1 MDGLDKNAVNTAGVV
16 GTSQATDAPR
26 RRLGRADAEVSSIGL
41 GCWQFSEGAGLA
53 GSFWPVLPQDR
64 VSEIVACSLAGGIT
78 WFDTAQAYG
87 NGRSE
92 QALARALTQAG
103 KKPGEVFIATKWMPL
118 FRTAASIR
126 ATIGERLARLS
137 PFPIDLYQVHNP
149 WGLSSVEAEMN
160 AFADLISAGQ
170 IRFAGVS
177 NFNERQMRR
186 AHAALKARG
195 LPLASNQVKYNLL
208 DRRIERNG
216 VLSAAKELGV
226 TIIAYSPL
234 EQGILSGKFHR
245 DPSLL
250 AKVRGSRRFMPAFRK
265 SRLPRTQPLIDEL
278 ERIAKAHGV
287 SCTQVALAWLIS
299 FNGDAVVAIPGAS
312 KVSQAEE
319 NVAAMRLS
327 LSRAELD
334 RLDDVSRRLQ

>member
-1 MDGLDKNAVNTAGVV
+1 MLR
-16 GTSQATDAPR
+16 Q
-26 RRLGRADAEVSSIGL
+26 RLGCTGVEISSIGL

-53 GSFWPVLPQDR
+53 GSFWPVLPQDQ
-64 VSEIVACSLAGGIT
+64 VNEIVAHSLAGGIT
-78 WFDTAQAYG
+78 WFDTAEAYG

-92 QALARALTQAG
+92 QALAHALNQAG
-103 KKPGEVFIATKWMPL
+103 KKPGEVLIATKWMPL

-126 ATIGERLARLS
+126 ANLGERLARLS
-137 PFPIDLYQVHNP
+137 PFSIDLYQVHNP

-160 AFADLISAGQ
+160 AFANLISAGQ

-195 LPLASNQVKYNLL
+195 LPLVSNQVKYNLL

-216 VLSAAKELGV
+216 VLSAAKELGI

-278 ERIAKAHGV
+278 ERIAKAHGA
-287 SCTQVALAWLIS
+287 SCTQVALAWLVS
-299 FNGDAVVAIPGAS
+299 LHGDTVVAIPGAS
-312 KVSQAEE
+312 KVSHAEE
-319 NVAAMRLS
+319 NAAAMRLS
-327 LSRAELD
+327 LARAELD
-334 RLDDVSRRLQ
+334 RLDDVSRKLQ

>member
-1 MDGLDKNAVNTAGVV
+1 VYNA
-16 GTSQATDAPR
+16 GTLTEASQPKPTDALR
-26 RRLGRADAEVSSIGL
+26 RPLGRTDVGISSIGL

-53 GSFWPVLPQDR
+53 GSFWPALPQDQ
-64 VSEIVACSLAGGIT
+64 VNEIVARSLAGGIS
-78 WFDTAQAYG
+78 WFDTAEMYG
-87 NGRSE
+87 HGRSE

-103 KKPGEVFIATKWMPL
+103 KKPGEVLIATKWMPG

-137 PFPIDLYQVHNP
+137 PFPIDLYQVHQP
-149 WGLSSVEAEMN
+149 WGLSSVEREMN

-170 IRFAGVS
+170 VRFAGVS
-177 NFNERQMRR
+177 NFNERQMRK
-186 AHAALKARG
+186 AHAALKARS
-195 LPLASNQVKYNLL
+195 LALVSNQMKYSLL

-250 AKVRGSRRFMPAFRK
+250 GKVAGFRRFMPAFRK
-265 SRLPRTQPLIDEL
+265 SRLPRTRPLIDEL
-278 ERIAKAHGV
+278 ESVAKAHGA
-287 SCTQVALAWLIS
+287 SCSQVALAWVIS
-299 FNGDAVVAIPGAS
+299 FHGETVVAIPGAT

-319 NVAAMRLS
+319 NLAAMRLS
-327 LSRAELD
+327 LTRAELD
-334 RLDDVSRRLQ
+334 RLDDVSRRMQ

>member
-1 MDGLDKNAVNTAGVV
+1 MKAKNPVSLAGA
-16 GTSQATDAPR
+16 GGAAAASDTLR
-26 RRLGRADAEVSSIGL
+26 RRLGCTDVEISSIGL

-53 GSFWPVLPQDR
+53 GSFWPVLPQDQ
-64 VSEIVACSLAGGIT
+64 VNEIVARSLAGGIT
-78 WFDTAQAYG
+78 WFDTAEAYG

-92 QALARALTQAG
+92 QALAHALTQAG
-103 KKPGEVFIATKWMPL
+103 KKPGEVLIATKWMPL

-126 ATIGERLARLS
+126 ANIGERLARLS

-160 AFADLISAGQ
+160 AFADLICAGQ

-195 LPLASNQVKYNLL
+195 LPLVSNQVKYNLL

-216 VLSAAKELGV
+216 VLSAAKELGI

-278 ERIAKAHGV
+278 ERIAKAHGA
-287 SCTQVALAWLIS
+287 SCTEVALAWLVS
-299 FNGDAVVAIPGAS
+299 LHGDTVVAIPGAS
-312 KVSQAEE
+312 KVSHAEE
-319 NVAAMRLS
+319 NAAAMRLS
-327 LSRAELD
+327 LARAELD
-334 RLDDVSRRLQ
+334 RLDDVSRKLQ